1 MHYESFYCTNLLFF
15 GLIPRHFEKTR
26 VPGLDFNDV
35 WILLRHTTSLVI
47 GKFLSHGKNPIFR
60 FLSCANL
67 YFQVRENLNMLNLKH
82 SQKVFG
88 LFSLRS
94 QY

>member
-1 MHYESFYCTNLLFF
+1 MHYESFYGTNLLFF

-47 GKFLSHGKNPIFR
+47 GKFLSHGKIL
-60 FLSCANL
+60 FLDFYHVQIYTFKCA
-67 YFQVRENLNMLNLKH
+67 KI
-82 SQKVFG
+82 
-88 LFSLRS
+88 
-94 QY
+94 